1 MWLAVVMYCT
11 TPDVTT
17 CQVIANTE
25 KLYYSGE
32 ACMADATDVET
43 AILLQMMYAKAG
55 CFKLG
60 ESV

>member
-11 TPDVTT
+11 TSDATT

-25 KLYYSGE
+25 NLHYSEE
-32 ACMADATDVET
+32 ACMADSTDVAT

-60 ESV
+60 KSV

>member
-1 MWLAVVMYCT
+1 MWLAVVMYCA

-25 KLYYSGE
+25 NPHYSEE
-32 ACMADATDVET
+32 ACMADATEVAT
-43 AILLQMMYAKAG
+43 AIVIQMMYAKAG
-55 CFKLG
+55 CFKIG